1 MTTPRASILTTCHN
15 DGEYLPKSLD
25 SALAQTEMCVEVVAL
40 DNGSTDDTWRV
51 LQKYVADERHW
62 NRRLDVDRLPVV
74 VPQPVALNLLAK
86 RANADWL
93 IVLNADDQLAVK
105 AVATITRIADAR
117 PDVNLIFSPWQ
128 WFGAQMG
135 IYDFPPYTGDERML
149 TEHQIPGIRAV
160 RRDLWD
166 ALGGE
171 DETIAVGADW
181 DWAVRGAVRGLL
193 RPYKHPT
200 PLWLVRH
207 HGEKQR
213 ERLSAQCDREA
224 LRAHMARHFDEQ
236 ATAA

>member
-1 MTTPRASILTTCHN
+1 MPQASILTTCYN
-15 DGEYLPKSLD
+15 DGATLQASLD
-25 SALAQTEMCVEVVAL
+25 SALAQQSVEVVAL
-40 DNGSTDDTWRV
+40 DNGSTDDTWAVLTSNPRV
-51 LQKYVADERHW
+51 RADRWE
-62 NRRLDVDRLPVV
+62 
-74 VPQPVALNLLAK
+74 QTATYPVALNHLAA
-86 RANADWL
+86 RARGEWL
-93 IVLNADDQLAVK
+93 VVLNADDQLVPD
-105 AVATITRIADAR
+105 AVAIILRIAEENPSR
-117 PDVNLIFSPWQ
+117 NLIYSPWR
-128 WFGAQMG
+128 WIGG
-135 IYDFPPYTGDERML
+135 RSDVYDFAAYTGDRRMIM
-149 TEHQIPGIRAV
+149 EHQVSGIRAV

-207 HGEKQR
+207 HGERQR

-224 LRAHMARHFDEQ
+224 LRAHLARHFDEQ